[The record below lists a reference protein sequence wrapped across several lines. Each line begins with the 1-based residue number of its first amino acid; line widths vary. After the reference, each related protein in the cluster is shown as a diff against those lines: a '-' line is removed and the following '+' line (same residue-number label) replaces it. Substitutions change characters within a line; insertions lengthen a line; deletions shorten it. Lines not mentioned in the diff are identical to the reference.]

1 MWVVKHLAVQL
12 LGLGIIKTL
21 AYQCTPSAF
30 ANVLPANASILYA
43 IPNGPNS
50 TFGNPYNPGYPTNAT
65 NLPPF
70 CAVLVNV
77 TSSST
82 SSFTFGLFL
91 PTQWNDRFLAVG
103 NGGFAGGVNYLDMGA
118 GLQYGFAVISTDTGH
133 NSSSF
138 DISWALNLPEKKID
152 WGYRAMHGSIVL
164 AKQLVT
170 AYYDCPIRYSYYS
183 GCSTGGR
190 QGLKDL
196 ELYPEDFDGV
206 LAGAPAWWTT
216 HLQTWTIKLGT
227 YNLPVNASSHIPV
240 SLFPVISAEVF
251 RQCDGLDGLVDGIIV
266 DPRRCDFYYEALL
279 CTPTSNASAC
289 LTSPQID
296 TLYHIYNNYVDT
308 NQTFVFPHLELGSE
322 GQWPVLL
329 GGTAPNALGTEYV
342 QYFLLNDPS
351 WPYTDFSYAIVQLA
365 DAEDPGDPNA
375 DDFDLAPFHARG
387 GKLLQYH
394 GLSDALIATGSSVY
408 FYTHVLRT
416 LLPQG
421 IALGDWYRF
430 FLVPGMQHCGGSVN
444 NAPWYFAG
452 GGQAGMLGTGVH
464 SVPGFEDARHDALLA
479 LMAWVEEGTA
489 PDAIVATK
497 FKNDTVAEGVVR
509 QRLLCPYPSTA
520 VYKGGDV
527 NSAASFN
534 CSAVV

>member
-1 MWVVKHLAVQL
+1 MWFKMWFVEYLAVRL

-30 ANVLPANASILYA
+30 TNVLPANASILHA

-91 PTQWNDRFLAVG
+91 PDQWNDRFLAVG

-138 DISWALNLPEKKID
+138 DISWALNQPEKKID
-152 WGYRAMHGSIVL
+152 WGYRAMHGSIVM

-170 AYYDCPIRYSYYS
+170 SYYHCSIRYSYYS

-190 QGLKDL
+190 QGLKDI

-289 LTSPQID
+289 LTSPQLD
-296 TLYHIYNNYVDT
+296 TLYHI
-308 NQTFVFPHLELGSE
+308 
-322 GQWPVLL
+322 
-329 GGTAPNALGTEYV
+329 
-342 QYFLLNDPS
+342 
-351 WPYTDFSYAIVQLA
+351 
-365 DAEDPGDPNA
+365 
-375 DDFDLAPFHARG
+375 
-387 GKLLQYH
+387 
-394 GLSDALIATGSSVY
+394 
-408 FYTHVLRT
+408 
-416 LLPQG
+416 
-421 IALGDWYRF
+421 
-430 FLVPGMQHCGGSVN
+430 
-444 NAPWYFAG
+444 
-452 GGQAGMLGTGVH
+452 
-464 SVPGFEDARHDALLA
+464 
-479 LMAWVEEGTA
+479 
-489 PDAIVATK
+489 
-497 FKNDTVAEGVVR
+497 
-509 QRLLCPYPSTA
+509 
-520 VYKGGDV
+520 
-527 NSAASFN
+527 
-534 CSAVV
+534 